1 MSGIS
6 GCNTQIPAIDYAA
19 CCAGPARVADIT
31 IEQNNPRELKVT
43 KVIYNYKGKT
53 EKQIKD
59 SIQLEIDAFLID
71 WPDYKFVGSKSH
83 FNGTGGIELQL
94 NFELIKA

>member
-6 GCNTQIPAIDYAA
+6 GCNMQIPEKLYDA
-19 CCAGPARVADIT
+19 CSPGPARVASIT
-31 IEQNNPRELKVT
+31 IQQDNPRELRVT

-59 SIQLEIDAFLID
+59 SIQLEIDTFLAH
-71 WPDYKFVGSKSH
+71 WPAYKFVNSKSH
-83 FNGTGGIELQL
+83 FNGTGGVELQL
-94 NFELIKA
+94 NFELK

>member
-1 MSGIS
+1 MS
-6 GCNTQIPAIDYAA
+6 GCNAQIPKAIAPCFPGAA
-19 CCAGPARVADIT
+19 KISGIT
-31 IEQNNPRELKVT
+31 IHQPNRRELQVT

-59 SIQLEIDAFLID
+59 SIQLEIDTFLTD
-71 WPDYKFVGSKSH
+71 WPSYKFVNSKSH

-94 NFELIKA
+94 NFELK